1 MHDIFKQKISNLR
14 SYDATIEEY
23 EAQPIETGKILF
35 YGSSGF
41 TRWQEKYGMRP
52 LEDDIRMKD
61 GSPAAVNHGF
71 GGGIME
77 QGLYY
82 YDRMVKPWAPRA
94 IVLRFFPNDITMGYS
109 PMEIMYLI
117 AHFCNRARA
126 DFPGIKL
133 YLCDAMPHK
142 KYMENGLWKKC
153 ARQYNQL
160 LWNYCELNDDCTYVG
175 QSTWPGFYENPEDAG
190 DYSKVRT
197 DIWIE
202 DEMHFTQD
210 GYDIY
215 RDLFLNALDDIL

>member
-1 MHDIFKQKISNLR
+1 MYDMFNRKVSNLQN
-14 SYDATIEEY
+14 YEKAILVY
-23 EAQPIETGKILF
+23 EAQPIETGRILF
-35 YGSSGF
+35 YGSSAF
-41 TRWQEKYGMRP
+41 TRWKEKFGVRP
-52 LEDDIRMKD
+52 LEEDIRMKD

-94 IVLRFFPNDITMGYS
+94 IVLRFFPNDIAIGYS

-117 AHFCNRARA
+117 SLFCNRARA
-126 DFPGIKL
+126 DLPGVKF

-142 KYMENGLWKKC
+142 KFMDNLAWKKC
-153 ARQYNQL
+153 AKQYNQL
-160 LWNYCELNDDCTYVG
+160 LDNYCELNEDCTYVS

-190 DYSKVRT
+190 DYGKVRT
-197 DIWIE
+197 DIWAE
-202 DEMHFTQD
+202 DEMHFTQE
-210 GYDIY
+210 GYNIY